1 MDFND
6 PLIALNILSFLTSIG
21 HANLCPQTVL
31 SKIDAIVHAAI
42 ATVESSKVKI
52 HVSVCEFRDICCDD
66 FNIYKLHEHQELL
79 DTLFDIAGVEKITVL
94 TALTVLFLLDVE
106 SDSDRD
112 RVRERMFV
120 DSDDDIEIDDEMRP
134 LLIGDRLSLMYRILF
149 DEGDCSNSTSDIEA
163 LLRLSYKEHEDL
175 DVIKAIES
183 KAEEPDF

>member
-1 MDFND
+1 MGFN
-6 PLIALNILSFLTSIG
+6 PQIILNLISFLTSIG

-106 SDSDRD
+106 SERERE
-112 RVRERMFV
+112 RVRERMNV
-120 DSDDDIEIDDEMRP
+120 DSDDEVEIDEMIP
-134 LLIGDRLSLMYRILF
+134 LLIGDRLFFMYSILLV
-149 DEGDCSNSTSDIEA
+149 EGNHSNSASDIEA
-163 LLRLSYKEHEDL
+163 LFRL
-175 DVIKAIES
+175 
-183 KAEEPDF
+183 P